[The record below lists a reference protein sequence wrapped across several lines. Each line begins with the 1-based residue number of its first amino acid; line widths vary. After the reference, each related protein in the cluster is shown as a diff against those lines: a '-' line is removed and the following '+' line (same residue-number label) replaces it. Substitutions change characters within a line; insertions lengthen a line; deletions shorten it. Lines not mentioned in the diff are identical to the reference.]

1 MEITFL
7 REILIIFSLAVV
19 VLFIVSKLKI
29 PAIVGYL
36 ITGALAGPYGF
47 HFVTEVHEVQFLA
60 EIGIVLLLFT
70 IGMELSFHQLLKMKK
85 NVLLG
90 GTLQVVF
97 TTFITLVIASLF
109 GQSFERALFI
119 GFLISLSSTAIV
131 LKLIQERAEVDSP
144 HGRSILGI
152 LIFQDIIIVPM
163 ILFTPLLAGIETDHS
178 TNNTA
183 IFLF

>member
-70 IGMELSFHQLLKMKK
+70 IPPWSINIRNIDLSRYYHCANDPFY
-85 NVLLG
+85 
-90 GTLQVVF
+90 
-97 TTFITLVIASLF
+97 
-109 GQSFERALFI
+109 
-119 GFLISLSSTAIV
+119 STV
-131 LKLIQERAEVDSP
+131 SRNRNRP
-144 HGRSILGI
+144 
-152 LIFQDIIIVPM
+152 
-163 ILFTPLLAGIETDHS
+163 
-178 TNNTA
+178 
-183 IFLF
+183 